1 MDGDEGQM
9 NWYLLLLLSL
19 SLLGMDEIGAE
30 VWMKDMG
37 WEKREEKGWYV
48 RRNEIGETWLDGL
61 NG

>member
-1 MDGDEGQM
+1 M